1 MLNSLQNQLNHH
13 FHDTT
18 LLEQALTHR
27 SYLNEHP
34 EYEYGHNE
42 RLEFLGDAILDF
54 VVSDMLFERFPE
66 MSEGRMTRIRAALVR
81 TETLAKL
88 GRHFELGE
96 LLKMARGEEE
106 SGGRIRKT
114 NLCNTFEALIGA
126 LYLDDG
132 VESVR
137 ELLVPLFE
145 PILDAVIKNAIDK
158 DPKSRFQ
165 EWSQAQFGITP
176 IYTTINSYGEDHDK
190 SFTVEVWVG
199 ERVVG
204 WGSGKSKQ
212 LSEQAAA
219 QQALDEFAF
228 PGEE

>member
-1 MLNSLQNQLNHH
+1 MLQFLQERLRHE
-13 FHDTT
+13 FHDPQ

-34 EYEYGHNE
+34 EYHLGHNE
-42 RLEFLGDAILDF
+42 RLEFLGDAVLDF
-54 VVSDMLFERFPE
+54 IVSDMLYARYPE

-88 GRHFELGE
+88 ARQFNLGD

-106 SGGRIRKT
+106 SGGRTRKT

-126 LYLDDG
+126 LYLDEG
-132 VESVR
+132 AEAVR
-137 ELLVPLFE
+137 RVVVPLFE
-145 PILDAVIKNAIDK
+145 PILDAVIQTHADK

-165 EWSQAQFGITP
+165 EWSQAELGITP
-176 IYTTINSYGEDHDK
+176 VYHTISSIGEDHDK
-190 SFTVEVWVG
+190 NFTVEVWVNNAIA
-199 ERVVG
+199 G

-212 LSEQAAA
+212 AAEQAAA
-219 QQALDEFAF
+219 RQALEEFSM
-228 PGEE
+228 PD